1 MKYLRL
7 FFLMIFL
14 SSCNDEIKKTTSDF
28 KTISIKSGPKNQ
40 HVDSARFRN
49 LVEGNI
55 KRYEYKTFE
64 NDSTFHQFIEKEIEN
79 DSVLIVAGTN
89 CKLISSHNYQFNS
102 EEIKIQAYLYN
113 IPNLSDD
120 ESIFYFNNKYGVI
133 AEYSLAWPDTKVL
146 YNQEELK
153 PLQDSIHKVFNR
165 FLLIDKMVKMSK
177 D

>member
-14 SSCNDEIKKTTSDF
+14 SSCNNEIKKTTSEF

-40 HVDSARFRN
+40 HIDSARFRT

-64 NDSTFHQFIEKEIEN
+64 NDSTFYQFIEKEINN
-79 DSVLIVAGTN
+79 DSVLIVRGNN
-89 CKLISSHNYQFNS
+89 CKLISSHHYQFNS
-102 EEIKIQAYLYN
+102 EEIKIQAYLYD
-113 IPNLSDD
+113 IPSVFDD
-120 ESIFYFNNKYGVI
+120 ESIFYFNNELGLILEQSI
-133 AEYSLAWPDTKVL
+133 AWANASVL
-146 YNQEELK
+146 YNEEGLK
-153 PLQDSIHKVFNR
+153 PLQDSINYNFNR
-165 FLLIDKMVKMSK
+165 FNLIDKVIKMSK